1 MNDTP
6 PVVHG
11 TQERALERAVSRM
24 LAGGVLAS
32 GTLIVLG
39 FLLYALQPA
48 RWSAPEPMLH
58 GAWALPSLIHDPLDP
73 YLYLYAG
80 LVLLMLTPVARVLV
94 TASGFARVHDWRF
107 TAVSLVVFTIIVL
120 SIVLSVSN

>member
-1 MNDTP
+1 MNDSP

-32 GTLIVLG
+32 GALIVAG
-39 FLLYALQPA
+39 FLLYAMQPA
-48 RWSAPEPMLH
+48 RWSAPEPMLR
-58 GAWALPSLIHDPLDP
+58 GAWALPALVRDPLDP
-73 YLYLYAG
+73 FLYLYTG

-94 TASGFARVHDWRF
+94 TAAGFARARDWRF
-107 TAVSLVVFTIIVL
+107 TIISLAVFIVIVL
-120 SIVLSVSN
+120 SIVLSITG